1 MFEQFE
7 QMQRFH
13 AKRPQDFPCTHN
25 VTLNQCLEQR
35 RTRSCMVASSCGAN
49 NLMTHTMCG
58 NSGVCTDPSSKEAL
72 ELVRARCVCVCL
84 CVCVSVFLC
93 VCVSNARGHLQAL
106 YNMQYRYAVVGI
118 VEFLPTSLELMERVL
133 PGYFA
138 GLPTIVRRSNMYKSP
153 NMPSADTNT
162 PRLDAANL
170 SEENLRYFAE
180 HNANDVRLYRA
191 AVRLL
196 HRRAA
201 ACEVDWVSTN
211 AAVASLRDENEL

>member
-1 MFEQFE
+1 M
-7 QMQRFH
+7 
-13 AKRPQDFPCTHN
+13 
-25 VTLNQCLEQR
+25 
-35 RTRSCMVASSCGAN
+35 
-49 NLMTHTMCG
+49 
-58 NSGVCTDPSSKEAL
+58 
-72 ELVRARCVCVCL
+72 
-84 CVCVSVFLC
+84 FLC
-93 VCVSNARGHLQAL
+93 VCVSNALGHLQAL

-138 GLPTIVRRSNMYKSP
+138 GLPTIVRRSNMYKGP
-153 NMPSADTNT
+153 NMPTADTNT

-201 ACEVDWVSTN
+201 ACEVEWVSTN

>member
-1 MFEQFE
+1 M
-7 QMQRFH
+7 
-13 AKRPQDFPCTHN
+13 
-25 VTLNQCLEQR
+25 
-35 RTRSCMVASSCGAN
+35 
-49 NLMTHTMCG
+49 
-58 NSGVCTDPSSKEAL
+58 
-72 ELVRARCVCVCL
+72 CVCVCVSVCL
-84 CVCVSVFLC
+84 CFCVSVFLC
-93 VCVSNARGHLQAL
+93 VCVSNALGHLQAL

-138 GLPTIVRRSNMYKSP
+138 GLPTIVRRSNMYKGP
-153 NMPSADTNT
+153 NMPTADTNT

-201 ACEVDWVSTN
+201 ACEVEWVSTN